1 MRPSTHAFAASA
13 LMICAGTSAA
23 SLCEYRPSV
32 IAGAMSSGT
41 AKAAAAGEI
50 AIRDSGFYTLV
61 YNDSGFTLLGTTL
74 ATTAASGTVGI
85 ITGAGG
91 VLGTVGAVLMAPA
104 TLIAGGVALV
114 GVGGLEAACYFTDER
129 VTDYDAVLV
138 LMEHFAANHPEDR
151 FALVRGM
158 EGRNDDAILIWNP
171 RRGEQDRYLVSEL
184 YVVNGTL
191 MHRRMGPNRN
201 LGQITYVDPAS
212 GPDIPAPSD

>member
-1 MRPSTHAFAASA
+1 MRSPRHVLAAST
-13 LMICAGTSAA
+13 LMICVGTVAPA
-23 SLCEYRPSV
+23 LCDYRPSV
-32 IAGAMSSGT
+32 IAGAASTG
-41 AKAAAAGEI
+41 AGKAAAAGET

-61 YNDSGFTLLGTTL
+61 YNESGFTLLGSTL
-74 ATTAASGTVGI
+74 ASTAATGTVGI

-129 VTDYDAVLV
+129 VTEYDAVLA

-158 EGRNDDAILIWNP
+158 EGRNDDAILIWNA
-171 RRGEQDRYLVSEL
+171 RQGEQDRYLVSEL

-201 LGQITYVDPAS
+201 LGQITYVDLDADPAVLS
-212 GPDIPAPSD
+212 ETD

>member
-1 MRPSTHAFAASA
+1 VAPA
-13 LMICAGTSAA
+13 LCD
-23 SLCEYRPSV
+23 YRPSV
-32 IAGAMSSGT
+32 IAGAASTG
-41 AKAAAAGEI
+41 AGKAAAAGET

-61 YNDSGFTLLGTTL
+61 YNESGFTLLGSTL
-74 ATTAASGTVGI
+74 ASTAATGTVGI

-129 VTDYDAVLV
+129 VTDYGDVLA

-158 EGRNDDAILIWNP
+158 EGRNDDAILIWNA
-171 RRGEQDRYLVSEL
+171 RQGEQDRYLVSEL

-201 LGQITYVDPAS
+201 LGQITYVDLDADPAVLS
-212 GPDIPAPSD
+212 ETD

>member
-1 MRPSTHAFAASA
+1 MRSSRHVLAASA
-13 LMICAGTSAA
+13 LVIFSGNAA
-23 SLCEYRPSV
+23 SALCDYRPSV
-32 IAGAMSSGT
+32 IAGSVSSG
-41 AKAAAAGEI
+41 AGKAAAAGET

-61 YNDSGFTLLGTTL
+61 YNDTGFTLLGSTL

-129 VTDYDAVLV
+129 VTEYGDVLA
-138 LMEHFAANHPEDR
+138 LMEHFARHHPEDR
-151 FALVRGM
+151 FAIERGM
-158 EGRNDDAILIWNP
+158 SGREDDAILIWNP
-171 RRGEQDRYLVSEL
+171 SEGALDRYPVAEL

-191 MHRRMGPNRN
+191 MQRRMGPNRN
-201 LGQITYVDPAS
+201 LGQITHVDPA
-212 GPDIPAPSD
+212 GDPENVAPSD